1 MASGAVIGNTQL
13 VKTAKQVEV
22 DMGDEAVPLAEQD
35 GFEHGQKGRGV
46 AAAAASEI
54 TGPLT
59 IQLLFDRLPV
69 NHFLQL
75 QEREAVDV
83 FDNHDL
89 CGLPEEGT
97 REKSPRCPDGNLGD
111 FLGGNFAKVSGRLKT
126 YFRRPALYD

>member
-1 MASGAVIGNTQL
+1 
-13 VKTAKQVEV
+13 
-22 DMGDEAVPLAEQD
+22 MGDEAVPLAEQD

-46 AAAAASEI
+46 AAAAVSEI
-54 TGPLT
+54 TAPLT
-59 IQLLFDRLPV
+59 IQLLFDRLPG
-69 NHFLQL
+69 NHLFQL

-83 FDNHDL
+83 FDNHGL

-126 YFRRPALYD
+126 YFRRPVLSD